1 MSSEIP
7 YLKKLEFVG
16 TSPLKRNLGFAFF
29 LISLFSLLY
38 VFYINSKLSL
48 DDKLDYFGTLI
59 NENKFNEAELFQ
71 QNNFGKNLNFENNL
85 RVISG
90 NIEIYR
96 KKSDWNRLY
105 EYVKEI
111 NLDQD
116 TERINKLK
124 LFQLYLDASRSLFF
138 AKEYKKATDIYRL
151 LITKY
156 IYIPPISDLEYE
168 ITFKEIMA
176 NENKN
181 LENQLKLKITKIT
194 MPMTTPSVNDYV
206 FNCLDRIITCK
217 EKEVDNFY
225 ASREKAA
232 IQFNKFSSEEKVI
245 LIKNLLVG
253 LKMNPSKY
261 YDSINSIC
269 AIDEGGFQSEYLKIT
284 NSLSLSDICNK
295 EDFITINGKEYFKK
309 FGILFFLDKKVEEK
323 NIPCLQKQK
332 NNKRVYLV
340 DKLTCKK
347 ELKERY
353 NLDILIFSNEN
364 YYTLNTDPYSFD

>member
-29 LISLFSLLY
+29 LISLFSILY

-71 QNNFGKNLNFENNL
+71 QNNFGENLNFENNL

-90 NIEIYR
+90 NIEIHR

-116 TERINKLK
+116 TNRINKLK
-124 LFQLYLDASRSLFF
+124 LFQLYLDTSRSLFF

-156 IYIPPISDLEYE
+156 IYIPPIADLEYE
-168 ITFKEIMA
+168 IAFKEIMA

-194 MPMTTPSVNDYV
+194 MPMTTPSVDDYV

-269 AIDEGGFQSEYLKIT
+269 AINEGGFQSEYLKIT

-295 EDFITINGKEYFKK
+295 EDFISINGKEYFKK

-347 ELKERY
+347 EFKERY
-353 NLDILIFSNEN
+353 NLDILILSNEN